1 MTKNFAHVHTTIPWC
16 EMYMHRNGN
25 ISKDIFRSSYYL
37 STSGI
42 WWQKANRKVSLRKLN
57 KHIPFLLGSAR
68 IKHSSLLYFS
78 HSNEE
83 PSTTYKYATH
93 GKYRV
98 IIISG
103 EISSSTEQS
112 HTPSPSRPCNHFS
125 GRLISFLGLCLWP
138 RKKNKT
144 NRYL

>member
-1 MTKNFAHVHTTIPWC
+1 MSILLFHGVKCICIGMETFPK
-16 EMYMHRNGN
+16 
-25 ISKDIFRSSYYL
+25 IFSDLHIIYPPQVFDDKKQ
-37 STSGI
+37 TE
-42 WWQKANRKVSLRKLN
+42 KFLN

-125 GRLISFLGLCLWP
+125 GRLISF
-138 RKKNKT
+138 
-144 NRYL
+144 